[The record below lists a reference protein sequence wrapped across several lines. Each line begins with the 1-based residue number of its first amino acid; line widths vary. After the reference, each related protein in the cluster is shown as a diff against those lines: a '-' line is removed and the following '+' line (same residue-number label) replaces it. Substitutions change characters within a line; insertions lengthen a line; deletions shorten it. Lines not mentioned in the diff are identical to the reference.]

1 MYWGSETFKWSLWHN
16 GGIVEASLH
25 SLWRWSTSKT
35 SSQEHHERLEVSR
48 WIIMHGYQKD
58 LTKMCMHYN
67 NVRNNSLFQSLSDV
81 TTVLKL
87 SPPPSLHLM
96 LGIFKHIWK
105 SMGAKSKENKIIFH
119 EFAIRNN
126 CTCES
131 YWSKILKAMNAVN

>member
-1 MYWGSETFKWSLWHN
+1 
-16 GGIVEASLH
+16 
-25 SLWRWSTSKT
+25 
-35 SSQEHHERLEVSR
+35 
-48 WIIMHGYQKD
+48 MHGYQKD

-67 NVRNNSLFQSLSDV
+67 NVKNNPLFQSLSDV

-105 SMGAKSKENKIIFH
+105 SMDAKSEENKRILH

-131 YWSKILKAMNAVN
+131 YWSKTFEGNECSKLIRKLTTEDQAEEVFNLSDIHLHLDAIKKFNEVKTKFFEIA